1 MTAFSRQLVLAA
13 AFLLFLNFFA
23 VAAFSQDSSSR
34 PENLPATATAS
45 APLPA
50 STAPSDAPAAALR
63 DLLASACAHDEAQFE
78 KFLTAR
84 NLESFSRLTPAARI
98 ELMKRFVL
106 LDGAGTPSLSSSSS
120 GRPTVRCVTPDG
132 AAELQLGG
140 TDLRDNLALLPIDI
154 RDVSDPGNPQGGDP
168 HHILMGLVRENSSW
182 KILSVGMLF
191 LDLPSLEVEW
201 DRASIGGNE
210 QGALTDL
217 KTIAAAVETYRKTY
231 SRLPESLAK
240 LGKGAK
246 ISADSAGLL
255 DPELTGG
262 QHNGYRFRMVIVGAN
277 NLGAP
282 AQYELSATP
291 AIYARTG
298 RLSFFRDNNG
308 KYHAGDHQGGVGHS
322 LDPIVD

>member
-1 MTAFSRQLVLAA
+1 MMAFIRQLSPVAALLVLAVFSNATA
-13 AFLLFLNFFA
+13 AL
-23 VAAFSQDSSSR
+23 SQDSSSR
-34 PENLPATATAS
+34 PENLPTAS
-45 APLPA
+45 ASATLPVTVPA
-50 STAPSDAPAAALR
+50 SDAPSSALR
-63 DLLASACAHDEAQFE
+63 DLLAAACAHDQAQFE

-106 LDGAGTPSLSSSSS
+106 LDGAGTPALSASSS
-120 GRPTVRCVTPDG
+120 GRPTVRCTTPDG

-140 TDLRDNLALLPIDI
+140 TDLRDNLAILPIDI
-154 RDVSDPGNPQGGDP
+154 RDVSDPGSPQAGDP
-168 HHILMGLVRENSSW
+168 HHVLMGLVRENSSW

-210 QGALTDL
+210 QNALTDL
-217 KTIAAAVETYRKTY
+217 RGIAAAIETYRKTY
-231 SRLPESLAK
+231 SRLPESLLK

-246 ISADSAGLL
+246 ASADSAGLL
-255 DPELTGG
+255 DPELTDG

-291 AIYARTG
+291 AIYGRTG

-308 KYHAGDHQGGVGHS
+308 KYHAADHQGGVGHS
-322 LDPIVD
+322 LDPIVE